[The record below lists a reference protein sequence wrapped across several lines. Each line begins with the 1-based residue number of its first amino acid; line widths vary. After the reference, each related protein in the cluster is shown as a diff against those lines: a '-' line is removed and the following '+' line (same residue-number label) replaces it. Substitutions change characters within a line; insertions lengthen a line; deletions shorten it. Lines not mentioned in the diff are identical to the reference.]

1 VHPRAKLGSVYGRLP
16 GGNRWRGWQRAER
29 LWLLSIALHQR
40 GHPALANC
48 VKKLNTLV
56 YHNFLPVEASVSPD
70 IRFGHHGFGIMVHGS
85 VVVGRNVKIFHH
97 VTLTV
102 IPQPAV
108 PAKLIIEDGVTIGA
122 SAVVVAPIGR
132 SLRIGRG
139 ARIGAGA
146 VVSEDVPAGA
156 TVVSQPP
163 RVLTHRSE
171 TRLERVAKLEDQPLR
186 PPAGQRRRRAR
197 R

>member
-1 VHPRAKLGSVYGRLP
+1 VRQRAARL
-16 GGNRWRGWQRAER
+16 RGWQRAER
-29 LWLLSIALHQR
+29 LWLLSIALNRR
-40 GHPALANC
+40 GYPQLANL
-48 VKKLNTLV
+48 VKKLNSLV
-56 YHNFLPVEASVSPD
+56 YHNFLPVEAEVSPD
-70 IRFGHHGFGIMVHGS
+70 VRFGHHGFGIMIHGS
-85 VVVGRNVKIFHH
+85 VIVAPRVKIFHH

-102 IPQPAV
+102 IPQPTR
-108 PAKLIIEDGVTIGA
+108 PAKLTIEEGVTIGA
-122 SAVVVAPIGR
+122 GAVVVAPVGR

-163 RVLTHRSE
+163 RVLTHKAD
-171 TRLERVAKLEDQPLR
+171 TRLERVSSMEDQPLR
-186 PPAGQRRRRAR
+186 PPAGQHRRAR

>member
-1 VHPRAKLGSVYGRLP
+1 MFGIAPRL
-16 GGNRWRGWQRAER
+16 RGWQRAER
-29 LWLLSIALHQR
+29 LWLLSIALHRR
-40 GHPALANC
+40 GHPGLANC
-48 VKKLNTLV
+48 VKKLNSLV
-56 YHNFLPVEASVSPD
+56 YHNFLPVEATVSPD
-70 IRFGHHGFGIMVHGS
+70 IRFGHHGFGIMIHGS
-85 VVVGRNVKIFHH
+85 VEIGRRVKIFHH

-122 SAVVVAPIGR
+122 GAVIVAPLGR

-139 ARIGAGA
+139 AQIGAGA
-146 VVSEDVPAGA
+146 VLSEDVPAGA

-171 TRLERVAKLEDQPLR
+171 TRVERVSHLDEQPLR
-186 PPAGQRRRRAR
+186 PPAGQRRGGAR

>member
-1 VHPRAKLGSVYGRLP
+1 MHRKITRL
-16 GGNRWRGWQRAER
+16 RGWQRAER
-29 LWLLSIALHQR
+29 LWLLSIALHRR
-40 GHPALANC
+40 GHPELANA
-48 VKKLNTLV
+48 VKKLNTLL

-85 VVVGRNVKIFHH
+85 VVIGRNVKIFHNA
-97 VTLTV
+97 TLTV
-102 IPQPAV
+102 IPQPSV
-108 PAKLIIEDGVTIGA
+108 PAKLVIEDGVTIGA
-122 SAVVVAPIGR
+122 SAVVVAPVGR

-146 VVSEDVPAGA
+146 VLSEDVPAGA

-163 RVLTHRSE
+163 RVLTHRSD
-171 TRLERVAKLEDQPLR
+171 TRLERVSNLQEEPLR
-186 PPAGQRRRRAR
+186 PPAGQNRRRSR

>member
-1 VHPRAKLGSVYGRLP
+1 MRDLRGRI
-16 GGNRWRGWQRAER
+16 RGWQRAER
-29 LWLLSIALHQR
+29 LWLLSIALHRR
-40 GHPALANC
+40 GHPRLADY
-48 VKKLNTLV
+48 VKKLNSLV
-56 YHNFLPVEASVSPD
+56 YHNFLPAEASVSPD

-85 VVVGRNVKIFHH
+85 IEIGRQVKIFHH

-102 IPQPAV
+102 VPQPRV
-108 PAKLIIEDGVTIGA
+108 PAKIIIEDDVTIGA
-122 SAVVVAPIGR
+122 AAVIVAPLGR
-132 SLRIGRG
+132 TLRIGRG

-146 VVSEDVPAGA
+146 VVSEDVPPGA

-171 TRLERVAKLEDQPLR
+171 KRLERVAELDERPMR

>member
-1 VHPRAKLGSVYGRLP
+1 VYRRITRL
-16 GGNRWRGWQRAER
+16 RGWQRAER
-29 LWLLSIALHQR
+29 LWLLSIALQRR
-40 GHPALANC
+40 GHPELANC

-56 YHNFLPVEASVSPD
+56 YHNFLPVEADVSPD

-85 VVVGRNVKIFHH
+85 VVIGRSVKIFHN

-102 IPQPAV
+102 IPQPSV
-108 PAKLIIEDGVTIGA
+108 PAKLIVEDDVTIGA
-122 SAVVVAPIGR
+122 GAVVVAPVGR
-132 SLRIGRG
+132 TLRIGRG

-163 RVLTHRSE
+163 RVLMHHSE
-171 TRLERVAKLEDQPLR
+171 RRLERVSNLEDQPLR
-186 PPAGQRRRRAR
+186 PPAGRHRRRRAR